1 MKIKACFAALT
12 AAVLTFGLSGC
23 GDTSAADKL
32 IEKQTSAATASTDSE
47 DYLLY
52 VPDNSSKSYAEGIDA
67 ANDGFDVDLTIL
79 NANMTYSQVYD
90 MVTNPDLYMGKTV
103 RARGNFA
110 YTKGDGGKEYFAV
123 IIRDAT
129 ACCGQGMEFVLKGD
143 AVYPRDYPPIDTE
156 ITVSGVFNTYKEG
169 TYTYCQLLDAEM
181 TV

>member
-12 AAVLTFGLSGC
+12 AAVLTLALTGC

-32 IEKQTSAATASTDSE
+32 IEKQTSAASTSSE

-52 VPDNSSKSYAEGIDA
+52 VPDTESKSYAEGIDA

-79 NANMTYSQVYD
+79 NATMTYSQVYD
-90 MVTNPDLYMGKTV
+90 MVTNPDLYLGKTV

-110 YTKGDGGKEYFAV
+110 YTTNEEGGEYFAV
-123 IIRDAT
+123 IIQDAT
-129 ACCGQGMEFVLKGD
+129 ACCGQGIEFVLKGEHS
-143 AVYPRDYPPIDTE
+143 YPKDYPALDTE

-181 TV
+181 TI